1 MLVASMRRCLAA
13 AALGLSGCAVGP
25 DFVRP
30 EAPGVTRYTPE
41 PAPRTTVAAAGRAQ
55 TFTEG
60 ARIAADWWRLFGSA
74 KLDAIVAQS
83 LADNPTL
90 QAAEASL
97 RRSQDN
103 LRAGY
108 GVFFPSID
116 AGAGVSRERS
126 NPAALGSSQPASV
139 FNLLTL
145 SASVSY
151 TLDVW
156 GGNRRALEGLGA
168 QVEADRVTV
177 LGTYLMLSGNAVNAV
192 IAQAAYRAQIQAT
205 RDLVTFEKQ
214 QIHVAEAQVQ
224 AGTVP
229 QSNVLSLRSQLASTE
244 AGLPA
249 LQLKVDQAD
258 HLLAVLAG
266 RTPGEY
272 APVPVALGE
281 ISLPTDVPVTLP
293 SELVRQRPDIL
304 LAEAQLHAANAQLGV
319 ATAAMLPSL
328 TLSAG
333 YGVASNTP
341 GTLLSAT
348 SSLWNVGAGITAP
361 LFRGATTWYQ
371 RKAAIDAH
379 EQATALY
386 RQAVLAAFQQV
397 ADTLRAL
404 EHDAEALRAQQE
416 AVDTAEEAL
425 KLVQFNYEAGIAT
438 YLQVLVADG
447 QYLQTKQGYLQAVAQ
462 RLQDTVALYVA
473 LGGGWWNG
481 TTAAR
486 QP

>member
-30 EAPGVTRYTPE
+30 EAPGVTRYTPG

-116 AGAGVSRERS
+116 AGAGVGRERS

-214 QIHVAEAQVQ
+214 QIHVAQAQVQ

-304 LAEAQLHAANAQLGV
+304 LAEAQLHAANAQIGV

>member
-30 EAPGVTRYTPE
+30 EAPGVTRYTPG

-60 ARIAADWWRLFGSA
+60 ARIAADWWRLFGSP

-116 AGAGVSRERS
+116 AGAGVGRERS

-258 HLLAVLAG
+258 HLLAALAG
-266 RTPGEY
+266 RAPGEY
-272 APVPVALGE
+272 APVPVALSE

-304 LAEAQLHAANAQLGV
+304 LAEAQLHAANAQIGV

>member
-30 EAPGVTRYTPE
+30 EAPGVTRYTPG

-60 ARIAADWWRLFGSA
+60 ARIAADWWRLFGSP

-116 AGAGVSRERS
+116 AGAGVGRERS

-258 HLLAVLAG
+258 HLLAALAG

-304 LAEAQLHAANAQLGV
+304 LAEAQLHAANAQIGV

>member
-30 EAPGVTRYTPE
+30 EAPGVTRYTPG

-116 AGAGVSRERS
+116 AGAGVGRERS

-304 LAEAQLHAANAQLGV
+304 LAEAQLHAANAQIGV

>member
-60 ARIAADWWRLFGSA
+60 ARIAADWWRLFGSP

-214 QIHVAEAQVQ
+214 QIHVAQAQVQ

-304 LAEAQLHAANAQLGV
+304 LAEAQLHAANAQIGV

>member
-30 EAPGVTRYTPE
+30 EAPGVTRYTPG

-60 ARIAADWWRLFGSA
+60 ARIAADWWRLFGSP

-116 AGAGVSRERS
+116 AGAGVGRERS

-304 LAEAQLHAANAQLGV
+304 LAEAQLHAANAQIGV

>member
-30 EAPGVTRYTPE
+30 EAPGVTRYTPG

-304 LAEAQLHAANAQLGV
+304 LAEAQLHAANAQIGV

>member
-30 EAPGVTRYTPE
+30 EAPGVTRYTPG

-116 AGAGVSRERS
+116 AGAGVGRERS

>member
-116 AGAGVSRERS
+116 AGAGVGRERS

>member
-116 AGAGVSRERS
+116 AGAGVGRERS

-304 LAEAQLHAANAQLGV
+304 LAEAQLHAANAQIGV